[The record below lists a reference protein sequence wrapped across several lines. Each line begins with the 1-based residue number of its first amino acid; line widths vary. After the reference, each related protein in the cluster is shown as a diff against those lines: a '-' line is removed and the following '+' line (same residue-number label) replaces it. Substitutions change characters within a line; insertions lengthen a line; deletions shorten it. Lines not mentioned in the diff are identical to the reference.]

1 MNKMCANA
9 AAPDLHRKAE
19 SVTSFS
25 FNQSVKKGEEYD
37 NKLKEGKTL
46 RMFEHKMVII
56 VYR

>member
-56 VYR
+56 V